1 MIEVTERQKETLD
14 FIEGFVKEKGYAPSF
29 REIANGIGV
38 TVGAIQKL
46 LEKLQRKGVI
56 KKASGLSRG
65 IRVLRKENSI
75 PIFAF
80 VKAGSPGIADEEPV
94 DYLTIEG
101 TLGVKAGDR
110 GMLVRGDSMID
121 AGITHGSIV
130 FYRKVDYINENAIVI
145 ARVGE
150 GPVVKRFTRSGG
162 RIVLKSENPHY
173 KPIMVDPKD
182 GDSNLEILG
191 KVISVVKNYAKSKP
205 RREGFQS

>member
-110 GMLVRGDSMID
+110 GHAGKRGQHDRRGHHTRFDRILPKS
-121 AGITHGSIV
+121 GLH
-130 FYRKVDYINENAIVI
+130 
-145 ARVGE
+145 
-150 GPVVKRFTRSGG
+150 KRECHCDCPGWRRSC
-162 RIVLKSENPHY
+162 RETIH
-173 KPIMVDPKD
+173 
-182 GDSNLEILG
+182 EIRWEDRPE
-191 KVISVVKNYAKSKP
+191 I
-205 RREGFQS
+205 